1 MKVSHNENAKNAE
14 NPENLNLQTI
24 LPKPAHEEHKCE
36 ICDKI
41 FKKSDLL
48 EWHKKFTHN
57 QIQPKETNKKEM
69 KIENKNSSKILEI
82 YKSRSKQFYNCRIK
96 AFQNTFECKFCDKRF
111 ATRDFLQKHVKE
123 FHFKLKENFQ
133 KNFQNEQENLQNE
146 QENLQNEQE
155 NSSNQEISVQNVTSK
170 IQPTNNRKFCHICNK
185 EFSILENL
193 NNHLKYGNC
202 ERNEIKFINKIFD
215 EKTQLP
221 TKDTESASNRDEY
234 FS

>member
-1 MKVSHNENAKNAE
+1 MKVEVKDENSGA
-14 NPENLNLQTI
+14 TI
-24 LPKPAHEEHKCE
+24 VLPVDQSMPAGGG
-36 ICDKI
+36 
-41 FKKSDLL
+41 
-48 EWHKKFTHN
+48 TG
-57 QIQPKETNKKEM
+57 
-69 KIENKNSSKILEI
+69 
-82 YKSRSKQFYNCRIK
+82 
-96 AFQNTFECKFCDKRF
+96 QND
-111 ATRDFLQKHVKE
+111 
-123 FHFKLKENFQ
+123 
-133 KNFQNEQENLQNE
+133 

-155 NSSNQEISVQNVTSK
+155 NSSNQEISVQNDTSK